1 MEKECILTHIKPST
15 FVKNI
20 TVFSILLGFVI
31 CVLFVVFNAFFVGD
45 QIFLRGTTFS
55 TQNIFISLL
64 IIAFGPFIIGLDIA
78 ILSFI
83 FCILNPYHGKPGFKS
98 TLVIRARKGSYHH
111 FQDFHPF

>member
-1 MEKECILTHIKPST
+1 MEKECILTPIKTST

-45 QIFLRGTTFS
+45 QIFVRGTTFS

-83 FCILNPYHGKPGFKS
+83 FCILFNLS
-98 TLVIRARKGSYHH
+98 IRISGGISYKISEENIERAKTVKEK
-111 FQDFHPF
+111 